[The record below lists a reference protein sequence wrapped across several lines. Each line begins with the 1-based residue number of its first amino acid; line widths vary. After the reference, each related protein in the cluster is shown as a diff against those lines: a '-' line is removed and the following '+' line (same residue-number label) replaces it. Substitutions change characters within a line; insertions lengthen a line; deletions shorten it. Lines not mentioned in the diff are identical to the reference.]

1 MSRLLVA
8 TVLATL
14 LAAAPA
20 AAQTPP
26 AAPAPPA
33 PPAAPAPP
41 APAPVPVEKR
51 IAPGIRVAGVD
62 VSNLTL
68 AEAAARVEPAFAP
81 AYAQPV
87 VVAVAG
93 RRFTLTPKAMRL
105 EFDALRSAR
114 RAYNTGRK
122 KPPAAGAV
130 VDVAPYVTFRRAP
143 VRDFANRIDR
153 RVTLAPRNATVRIT
167 VRKII
172 RRRSRAGRDFNAR
185 GLRRTVEKLVVDPA
199 AVRLLKPG
207 RTAVKPQVTANELAS
222 RYATVLTI
230 DRANFKLRLFKR
242 LKLVRTYGVAVGA
255 SGYDTPRGMYSIT
268 NKAVNP
274 AWSAPDKPWAG
285 LYRGRVVPG
294 GSPENPLKARWLGI
308 ADGVGIH
315 GTGDPGSIG
324 SRASHGCIR
333 MRVPEV
339 IALYNRV
346 PVGTPVLIS

>member
-1 MSRLLVA
+1 MPRLLGPAAV
-8 TVLATL
+8 L
-14 LAAAPA
+14 LALAFAAPA

-26 AAPAPPA
+26 PPAPPA
-33 PPAAPAPP
+33 VPPPPAAPAPP
-41 APAPVPVEKR
+41 AEKR
-51 IAPGIRVAGVD
+51 IAPGVRVAGID
-62 VSNLTL
+62 VGALTL
-68 AEAAARVEPAFAP
+68 AEAAARLQPALATP
-81 AYAQPV
+81 LSQPV

-114 RAYNTGRK
+114 RAYNTGK
-122 KPPAAGAV
+122 KTPPAAGAFA
-130 VDVAPYVTFRRAP
+130 DVAPYVTFRRGA

-153 RVTLAPRNATVRIT
+153 RVTVAPRDATVRIT
-167 VRKII
+167 VKRIVRK
-172 RRRSRAGRDFNAR
+172 RSRAGRNFNAR
-185 GLRRTVEKLVVDPA
+185 ALRSSIEKLLVDPA
-199 AVRLLKPG
+199 APRLLKPG
-207 RTAVKPQVTANELAS
+207 RTAVKANVTANELAG
-222 RYATVLTI
+222 RYATVITI

-255 SGYDTPRGMYSIT
+255 AGYDTPRGMYSIT

-308 ADGVGIH
+308 VNGVGIH

-339 IALYNRV
+339 IQLYDRV
-346 PVGTPVLIS
+346 PIGTPVLIR